1 MQPAPPPPE
10 KPSSFKWPVLVNL
23 ALLVWAAISTHGES
37 GLMAIAVGVLTAT
50 NVLAALVAL
59 VIGWRHWVAAFI
71 LSGILVVLIGL
82 GACFMM
88 LKNMHV
94 NGN

>member
-10 KPSSFKWPVLVNL
+10 KPSSFKWPALVNL
-23 ALLVWAAISTHGES
+23 ALLVLAACFSKGDS
-37 GLMAIAVGVLTAT
+37 GMLAIAVGILTAT
-50 NVLAALVAL
+50 NVLAALIAL
-59 VIGWRHWVAAFI
+59 VIGWRNWVAAFI

-88 LKNMHV
+88 LKGMRV